1 MEQSKSVANMEMTG
15 AKKVIE
21 TLKQLGV
28 DTVFGYPGGAILPIY
43 DALYQSGIRHILTRH
58 EQAAIHAAEG
68 YAKST
73 GRVGT
78 VIATSGPGATNLVTG
93 IADAYMD
100 SVPLVV
106 ITGQVAS
113 PFIGTDA
120 FQEVDVIGITAP
132 VTKYSFQARTPE
144 ELPSLLAEAYQIAS
158 TGRPGPVLIDI
169 PKDIASTHCMYQTSL
184 PATKRIKQAI
194 SEIDTD
200 QMEAI
205 RQTISQAK
213 RPLLYIGGGIVSGN
227 ASEELLRF
235 VKETGIPVCST
246 LMGLGAYPPDE
257 PLFLG
262 MLGMHGTYAA
272 NMAVYHCDLLLA
284 FGVRFDDRVTGKL
297 ERFSPQSTKIH
308 IDIDPSELSK
318 IVPVDYSLVCDVKT
332 ALQALLLPSPTPDCE
347 EWRMQVQQWAQEYP
361 LAYDQDQEG
370 ALKPQFVIDLLSKI
384 TNGNAIVT
392 TEVGQ
397 HQMWAAHFYRAK
409 KPRTFLTSGG
419 LGTMGFGFPA
429 AIGAQIAKPES
440 TVVCIAGDASFQMNI
455 QELQTIAELDIPVKV
470 FIINNR
476 FLGMVRQWQEMFY
489 ENRLSESQIGGPDFV
504 KVAEAFRVKGLR
516 AETMADAELVIQEA
530 LAHPGPVVVDFLV
543 EESENVFPMVP
554 PGKANSELIM
564 KGWGG

>member
-1 MEQSKSVANMEMTG
+1 MEQQKNDATVEMTG

-68 YAKST
+68 YTKAT
-73 GRVGT
+73 GRIGT

-100 SVPLVV
+100 SVPIVV

-113 PFIGTDA
+113 AFIGTDA

-132 VTKYSFQARTPE
+132 VTKYSFQPRKPE
-144 ELPSLLAEAYQIAS
+144 ELPSLLVEAYQIAS

-184 PATKRIKQAI
+184 PATNRFKQTIA
-194 SEIDTD
+194 EIDRA

-205 RQTISQAK
+205 RQAISQAQ

-227 ASEELLRF
+227 ASEELRQLA
-235 VKETGIPVCST
+235 KETGIPVCST
-246 LMGLGAYPPDE
+246 LMGLGAYPPDD

-262 MLGMHGTYAA
+262 MLGMNGTYAA

-284 FGVRFDDRVTGKL
+284 CGVRFDDRVTGKL
-297 ERFSPQSTKIH
+297 ERFSPHSTKIH
-308 IDIDPSELSK
+308 IDTDPSELSK
-318 IVPVDYSLVCDVKT
+318 IVPVDHSLACDVKV
-332 ALQALLLPSPTPDCE
+332 ALQAMLISSPTPDCE
-347 EWRMQVQQWAQEYP
+347 NWRLQVQKWAQEYP
-361 LAYDQDQEG
+361 LSYNQDQ
-370 ALKPQFVIDLLSKI
+370 ACAIKPQFVIDLLSKI
-384 TNGNAIVT
+384 TDGNAIVT

-429 AIGAQIAKPES
+429 AIGAQIAMPES

-455 QELQTIAELDIPVKV
+455 QELQTIAELNIPVKV

-516 AETMADAELVIQEA
+516 AETVAEAEAVIREA

-564 KGWGG
+564 KGWEE